1 MPTPLIIDCDP
12 GIDDMMALLVACAS
26 PEVELLGVGTVAGN
40 VDLDAATTNALSVLT
55 RPAVPTCRWLGAAPG
70 RWYGRGGT
78 RTGRHTRPAGS
89 VGPAF
94 PAPAVAPVREHAVE
108 MLARLTASTAQ
119 PITLVAIGPLTN
131 VAVFYALY
139 PDLAARLDRL
149 VVMGGAIG
157 AGNVTPAA
165 EFNIW
170 SDPEAAYRVLT
181 STGLPRAVPTTMV
194 GLDVT
199 LRTVLAEKDRER
211 VRSAGPI
218 GRLAAGALDGYAHGV
233 RGAGTPVHDA
243 VAVVEAIR
251 PGLVVTEPATVE
263 VDCGPGPSVGNTLV
277 TRLPERHF
285 RCAGAGL
292 PGRGGRRRRQRR
304 ELRGGP
310 GDKPGLTLT
319 VEGQALGKPPA
330 RAPRQDSAKPIDR
343 EAER

>member
-1 MPTPLIIDCDP
+1 
-12 GIDDMMALLVACAS
+12 
-26 PEVELLGVGTVAGN
+26 
-40 VDLDAATTNALSVLT
+40 
-55 RPAVPTCRWLGAAPG
+55 
-70 RWYGRGGT
+70 
-78 RTGRHTRPAGS
+78 
-89 VGPAF
+89 
-94 PAPAVAPVREHAVE
+94 
-108 MLARLTASTAQ
+108 
-119 PITLVAIGPLTN
+119 
-131 VAVFYALY
+131 
-139 PDLAARLDRL
+139 
-149 VVMGGAIG
+149 MGGAIG

-199 LRTVLAEKDRER
+199 LRTVLAEGDRER

-277 TRLPERHF
+277 TRIPEGTSD
-285 RCAGAGL
+285 A
-292 PGRGGRRRRQRR
+292 Q
-304 ELRGGP
+304 
-310 GDKPGLTLT
+310 
-319 VEGQALGKPPA
+319 QPA
-330 RAPRQDSAKPIDR
+330 CRVAVDADADRVVSFVVDRVTSLDSL
-343 EAER
+343 

>member
-26 PEVELLGVGTVAGN
+26 PEVELLGVSTVAGN
-40 VDLDAATTNALSVLT
+40 VDLDTATTNALSVLT
-55 RPAVPTCRWLGAAPG
+55 SAGRADVPVARGCARPLVRARRQVDRPAHTAGGLGGAP
-70 RWYGRGGT
+70 
-78 RTGRHTRPAGS
+78 
-89 VGPAF
+89 F
-94 PAPAVAPVREHAVE
+94 PAPAAGPAREHAVE
-108 MLARLTASTAQ
+108 MLARLTASPAR
-119 PITLVAIGPLTN
+119 PVTLVAVGPLTN

-139 PDLAARLDRL
+139 PELAARLDRL

-199 LRTVLAEKDRER
+199 LRTVLAEEKREQLR
-211 VRSAGPI
+211 RAGPI
-218 GRLAAGALDGYAHGV
+218 GRLAAGALDGYDHGV

-277 TRLPERHF
+277 ARLPERTSAASAH
-285 RCAGAGL
+285 
-292 PGRGGRRRRQRR
+292 
-304 ELRGGP
+304 E
-310 GDKPGLTLT
+310 
-319 VEGQALGKPPA
+319 PA
-330 RAPRQDSAKPIDR
+330 CRVAVDVDAAAVVSFVVDR
-343 EAER
+343 VSSLDLL

>member
-1 MPTPLIIDCDP
+1 MMPAPLVIDCDP

-40 VDLDAATTNALSVLT
+40 VDLDAATRNALSVLT
-55 RPAVPTCRWLGAAPG
+55 SAGRADVPVARGCARPLVRARRPEDRPVHTAGGLGGA
-70 RWYGRGGT
+70 R
-78 RTGRHTRPAGS
+78 
-89 VGPAF
+89 F
-94 PAPAVAPVREHAVE
+94 PAPAAEPVHEHAVE
-108 MLARLTASTAQ
+108 MLARLTASTAS

-131 VAVFYALY
+131 VAVFYALH
-139 PDLAARLDRL
+139 PELAARLARL

-170 SDPEAAYRVLT
+170 SDPEAAFRVLT

-199 LRTVLAEKDRER
+199 LRTVLTDEDRER
-211 VRSAGPI
+211 VRRAGPI
-218 GRLAAGALDGYAHGV
+218 GRLAAGALDGYHHGV
-233 RGAGTPVHDA
+233 RGSGTPVHDA

-277 TRLPERHF
+277 TRLTS
-285 RCAGAGL
+285 GARE
-292 PGRGGRRRRQRR
+292 PGCRVAV
-304 ELRGGP
+304 
-310 GDKPGLTLT
+310 DADNDA
-319 VEGQALGKPPA
+319 VV
-330 RAPRQDSAKPIDR
+330 SFVVDR
-343 EAER
+343 VTSLDQT

>member
-12 GIDDMMALLVACAS
+12 GIDDMMALLLACAS
-26 PEVELLGVGTVAGN
+26 PEVDLLAVSTVAGN
-40 VDLDAATTNALSVLT
+40 VDLDTATRNALSVLT
-55 RPAVPTCRWLGAAPG
+55 AAGRPDVPVAAGCARPLVRARRQVDRPAHTAGGLGGARFPE
-70 RWYGRGGT
+70 
-78 RTGRHTRPAGS
+78 PAG
-89 VGPAF
+89 
-94 PAPAVAPVREHAVE
+94 APAREHAVA
-108 MLARLTASTAQ
+108 MLARLTGGNAQ
-119 PITLVAIGPLTN
+119 PITLVAVGPLTN

-139 PDLAARLDRL
+139 PESAARLDRL

-181 STGLPRAVPTTMV
+181 STGLPHPVPTTMV

-199 LRTVLAEKDRER
+199 LRTVLSLADRER

-218 GRLAAGALDGYAHGV
+218 GRLAAGALDGYEHGV
-233 RGAGTPVHDA
+233 RGGGTPIHDA

-277 TRLPERHF
+277 TRLTSESACRVAVDADA
-285 RCAGAGL
+285 AG
-292 PGRGGRRRRQRR
+292 
-304 ELRGGP
+304 
-310 GDKPGLTLT
+310 
-319 VEGQALGKPPA
+319 VV
-330 RAPRQDSAKPIDR
+330 SFVVDR
-343 EAER
+343 VTSLDTR

>member
-40 VDLDAATTNALSVLT
+40 VDLDTATTNALSVLT
-55 RPAVPTCRWLGAAPG
+55 SAGRADVPVARGCARPLVRPRRHGDRPAHTAGGLGGSPFPVPAA
-70 RWYGRGGT
+70 
-78 RTGRHTRPAGS
+78 
-89 VGPAF
+89 
-94 PAPAVAPVREHAVE
+94 APVREHAVE
-108 MLARLTASTAQ
+108 MFARLTASSPR
-119 PITLVAIGPLTN
+119 PITLVAVGPLTN

-139 PDLAARLDRL
+139 PELAARLDRV

-157 AGNVTPAA
+157 AGNMTPAA

-181 STGLPRAVPTTMV
+181 STGLPREVPTTMV

-199 LRTVLAEKDRER
+199 LRTVLTGKDRER
-211 VRSAGPI
+211 VRRSGPI
-218 GRLAAGALDGYAHGV
+218 GRLAAGALDGYDSGV

-243 VAVVEAIR
+243 VAVVEVIR

-277 TRLPERHF
+277 TRVPD
-285 RCAGAGL
+285 
-292 PGRGGRRRRQRR
+292 Q
-304 ELRGGP
+304 
-310 GDKPGLTLT
+310 
-319 VEGQALGKPPA
+319 
-330 RAPRQDSAKPIDR
+330 SACRVAVDADVDGVVRFVVDR
-343 EAER
+343 VTSLDTR